1 MGKQRHHKAL
11 ITMKPK
17 TKIRQENGDSFNPVS
32 KKKRLLGKKS
42 SDDMSSFS
50 RSGSFS
56 RPAEKKTRSLA
67 RKFANKLFDSTPF
80 HAPIRKSGVLF
91 NKKRSDKSSSNLVGA
106 SPLRKKRT
114 LGKRFAESQF
124 DFALLKASK
133 RRKSEKGHE
142 DVAPSREN
150 SINQSKAPRR
160 WNPKPVV
167 KTFNRNRSKW
177 ASSSSKAGVS
187 ALALPKEISTK
198 GNKNPLKDLEVEWV
212 ARTIT
217 SYRHTEYHYGCSIIA
232 KANKQLL
239 GGTTFRRYSNS
250 CWELELTTKK
260 EALEV
265 RFGEDFMVI
274 RIDVKSPQKKTFEI
288 SFMSWSQKLRITMN
302 TGREDFDDYFPID
315 LKTSRF
321 TQKKPNVSTLKLISK
336 FNEAFVSEALRR
348 LTPIQFAVHQA
359 VIDEYKKFAKSMK
372 PFISIVALVRTI
384 WCYAATPAV
393 LGTRAMCE
401 LRERLSGA
409 FRPNGFKVVTLAPAL
424 GKFCK
429 RALDDLVQGDEACTW
444 VAKACQ
450 RVGDFQKVLANEAGL
465 RK

>member
-1 MGKQRHHKAL
+1 MGKSRSHKA

-17 TKIRQENGDSFNPVS
+17 KKIRQGISDIFNPVS

-42 SDDMSSFS
+42 SDDISFS
-50 RSGSFS
+50 RPGSFS
-56 RPAEKKTRSLA
+56 RPEEKTTRSLA
-67 RKFANKLFDSTPF
+67 KKFANKLFDSTPF
-80 HAPIRKSGVLF
+80 HSPIGLSSALR
-91 NKKRSDKSSSNLVGA
+91 NKKRSDRSSSKSVGS

-114 LGKRFAESQF
+114 LGKRFAENPF
-124 DFALLKASK
+124 DFTILKATK
-133 RRKSEKGHE
+133 KRKSEKGHE
-142 DVAPSREN
+142 EVVPSRETQN
-150 SINQSKAPRR
+150 SIIQSKAPRR
-160 WNPKPVV
+160 QNLKPVV

-177 ASSSSKAGVS
+177 SSSSSKAASSV
-187 ALALPKEISTK
+187 LALPKEISTK
-198 GNKNPLKDLEVEWV
+198 GNRDPLKDLEVEWV
-212 ARTIT
+212 AKTIT

-232 KANKQLL
+232 KANKQWL
-239 GGTTFRRYSNS
+239 GGTSFRRYSNS

-265 RFGEDFMVI
+265 RFGDDFMVI
-274 RIDVKSPQKKTFEI
+274 RVDVKSPQKKTFEI
-288 SFMSWSQKLRITMN
+288 GFMHWSQKLRITMN

-321 TQKKPNVSTLKLISK
+321 EQKKPNVSTLKLISK
-336 FNEAFVSEALRR
+336 FNEAFISEALRR
-348 LTPIQFAVHQA
+348 LTPMQFAVHQA

-372 PFISIVALVRTI
+372 PFITIVALVRTI

-401 LRERLSGA
+401 LRERLIGA
-409 FRPNGFKVVTLAPAL
+409 FRPNGFEVVTLAPTL

-429 RALDDLVQGDEACTW
+429 RALDDLVQGDEACSW

-465 RK
+465 AK